1 MRLEPTASC
10 RNSALLDAARSCIA
24 SLICLTGLL
33 SLHAPTTLA
42 QSGPS
47 ARSATTA
54 SSTDYAMATPNQ
66 GEGIWSLLRR
76 NGIKPMPASVAEFK
90 TLNADRLRG
99 RESLRTDIPYRLPGG
114 TRASTHSIFGAKYER
129 VVHKSSALEGNVYY
143 LVGGHGGPD
152 PGSIGTYRGKRVY
165 EDEIAYDTMLRTAR
179 ELIAHGATVEI
190 IIQDDDGIRDEEHL
204 KGDKDERHADGS
216 NIALNP
222 LKRLKAR
229 TELINELYRK
239 HRATAREQRVLAF
252 HVDATGLRVEPQIDV
267 HFVHATPGG
276 YAVSRTL
283 SNTMRAKYAAHQPG
297 RGYHAR
303 IEQRNLYILKNTIPV
318 AVLVELG
325 NIRHQ
330 GDQIRLMKPANRQA
344 LAEWLTDGILAEAGV
359 ISL

>member
-1 MRLEPTASC
+1 MRLSRAAFHHFSRRSFAALVSAAALASVAGLSGLSV
-10 RNSALLDAARSCIA
+10 SAA
-24 SLICLTGLL
+24 S
-33 SLHAPTTLA
+33 A
-42 QSGPS
+42 QAGPS
-47 ARSATTA
+47 VEYAT
-54 SSTDYAMATPNQ
+54 ATPRP
-66 GEGIWSLLRR
+66 GDGIWTLLRR
-76 NGIKPMPASVAEFK
+76 NGIDPTPASVTEFK
-90 TLNADRLRG
+90 KLNADRLRG
-99 RESLRTDIPYRLPGG
+99 RDLLRTDISYRLPGG
-114 TRASTHSIFGAKYER
+114 TGASIHPIFGAKYER
-129 VVHKSSALEGNVYY
+129 VERKSSALAGNVYY

-204 KGDKDERHADGS
+204 AGDRDERHADGS
-216 NIALNP
+216 AIALSP
-222 LKRLKAR
+222 VKRLRAR
-229 TELINELYRK
+229 TELINKLYME

-267 HFVHATPGG
+267 HFVHATPSG

-297 RGYHAR
+297 RGYHER
-303 IEQRNLYILKNTIPV
+303 IERRNLYILKNTIPV

-330 GDQIRLMKPANRQA
+330 GDQIRLMKPGNRQA
-344 LAEWLTDGILAEAGV
+344 LAEWLTDGILAEAGART
-359 ISL
+359 L